1 MGRKPV
7 EKKRINDPSIRAK
20 WIAELT
26 PIYMKNG
33 LKKFTMSEISK
44 VLGVSKATVYK
55 HFTSQT
61 EILEE
66 VVRTKIME
74 IAAFEEFVEN
84 ENVPY
89 MTRYHNSI
97 KNASLQLA
105 GISNQFL
112 LDLRELYPDMW
123 EKVMSLQYFAAE
135 RAKAFYQEGI
145 DKGFLNDFDPTWLAI
160 TDKIFI
166 IGLSNPQFL
175 IDNNL
180 TLQKAVDNY
189 FKLKRQGIFKK
200 ENQNE

>member
-7 EKKRINDPSIRAK
+7 EKKRLSDPSIRAE
-20 WIAELT
+20 WIAKLM
-26 PIYMKNG
+26 PIYMKSG
-33 LKKFTMSEISK
+33 LKKFTMNEISTE
-44 VLGVSKATVYK
+44 LGVSKATVYK
-55 HFTSQT
+55 HFSSQT

-66 VVRTKIME
+66 VVRTKITE
-74 IAAFEEFVEN
+74 IAAFEEFVEDQN
-84 ENVPY
+84 IPY

-97 KNASLQLA
+97 KSASLHLA

-123 EKVMSLQYFAAE
+123 ERVMSLQYFAAE

-145 DKGFLNDFDPTWLAI
+145 DKGFLNDFDPNWLAI

-175 IDNNL
+175 IDNDL

-200 ENQNE
+200 GNQNE